1 MLLNFLSDPYRTD
14 HIYDAVELQS
24 KDRPEPQP
32 IACVTPIDNSPTD
45 NSRDVELTENPAY
58 HSKDVKLQQNPAY
71 QSTN

>member
-1 MLLNFLSDPYRTD
+1 MIHRTD

-24 KDRPEPQP
+24 KNRPEPQL
-32 IACVTPIDNSPTD
+32 VVRETPMNNSPTD
-45 NSRDVELTENPAY
+45 NSRDVELKENPAY